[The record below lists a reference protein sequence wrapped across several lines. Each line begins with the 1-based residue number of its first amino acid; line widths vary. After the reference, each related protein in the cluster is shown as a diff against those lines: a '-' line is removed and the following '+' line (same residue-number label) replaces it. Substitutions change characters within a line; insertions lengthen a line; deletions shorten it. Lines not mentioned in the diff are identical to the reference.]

1 MPSIK
6 FCFRIHIGFHW
17 LVSFVIIAQ
26 LALPFLVHYSG
37 RGSKNGAAAGIIIG
51 FSFVVIHFYMLLE

>member
-17 LVSFVIIAQ
+17 LGIFVIAQ
-26 LALPFLVHYSG
+26 LAPSFF
-37 RGSKNGAAAGIIIG
+37 GALFWKEDQKMVLQGIIIG
-51 FSFVVIHFYMLLE
+51 FQFVVIHF